1 MLESSPAEPPAV
13 PPLPRVPLSS
23 AVPPSPYIPPS
34 PHIPP
39 LPARPRRRRIPTVRL
54 LVATAILLAVIA
66 AGAVELARS
75 SAEPQPFYTGMPA
88 PCTMIA
94 QPAMRIKD
102 MAEPQGGLVQTSAQ
116 KQTGICYWNAFT
128 AKGNPAMLEL
138 EVDLYRS
145 AAKAQQSYDSVAQTV
160 ADGWAPQGVTASA
173 WSAPGLGDQAIGQ
186 VQTGVPQT
194 GEATA
199 EVWVQ
204 SGNAEVWI
212 AFYSGDWHPSTAET
226 VEMQS
231 VTAMARHVL
240 AALHKRSST

>member
-1 MLESSPAEPPAV
+1 
-13 PPLPRVPLSS
+13 
-23 AVPPSPYIPPS
+23 
-34 PHIPP
+34 
-39 LPARPRRRRIPTVRL
+39 
-54 LVATAILLAVIA
+54 
-66 AGAVELARS
+66 
-75 SAEPQPFYTGMPA
+75 
-88 PCTMIA
+88 
-94 QPAMRIKD
+94 

-128 AKGNPAMLEL
+128 AKGNPDILEL

-145 AAKAQQSYDSVAQTV
+145 AAKAQQAYDSVAQSV

-173 WSAPGLGDQAIGQ
+173 WSVPGLGDQAIGQ

-212 AFYSGDWHPSTAET
+212 AFYSGDWRPSTAET
-226 VEMQS
+226 VEIQS
-231 VTAMARHVL
+231 VTVMARHVL